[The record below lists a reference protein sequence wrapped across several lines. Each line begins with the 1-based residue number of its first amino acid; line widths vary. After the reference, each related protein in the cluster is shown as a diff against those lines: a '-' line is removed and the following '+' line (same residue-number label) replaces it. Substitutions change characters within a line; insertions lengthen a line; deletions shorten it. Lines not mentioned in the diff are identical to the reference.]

1 MCWNADISIN
11 TFLFSCF
18 ALSFIYL
25 TNTYTKYKTPSFD
38 HPLVYLFFGFV
49 VSMQLI
55 EYFVWKN
62 LNNNRVNT
70 LLSKLISANV
80 MIQPFIL
87 MWMIESSLIRY
98 TILGLYVLSVVL
110 FRLYKV
116 FLSPFMFHTSVYNGH
131 LKWDWIKTTGLE
143 GAMQLIYLA
152 FYLAALLLI
161 QNPVLT
167 LFGLVTMI
175 VSFFFYFK
183 DGTFGSMWCW
193 VINLFLLYFIVHIL
207 LIQPFMEYKGL
218 C

>member
-18 ALSFIYL
+18 ALTFIYI
-25 TNTYTKYKTPSFD
+25 TNTYTKYKTHSFD
-38 HPLVYLFFGFV
+38 HPLVYLFLGFV

-62 LNNNRVNT
+62 LHNNRVNT

-80 MIQPFIL
+80 MVQPFIL
-87 MWMIESSLIRY
+87 MCMIESSLIRY

-116 FLSPFMFHTSVYNGH
+116 FLNPFVFRTSVYKGH
-131 LKWDWIKTTGLE
+131 LKWDWIELKGIE
-143 GAMQLIYLA
+143 GVMQLIYLA

-161 QNPVLT
+161 QNPLIT
-167 LFGLVTMI
+167 LFGLVSMFVT
-175 VSFFFYFK
+175 FFFYFK

-193 VINLFLLYFIVHIL
+193 VINLFLLYFIVNIL
-207 LIQPFMEYKGL
+207 LIQPFLEYNGL

>member
-38 HPLVYLFFGFV
+38 HPLVYLFFGLV
-49 VSMQLI
+49 VSMQLL

-80 MIQPFIL
+80 MIQPFIV
-87 MWMIESSLIRY
+87 MCMIESSLIRY
-98 TILGLYVLSVVL
+98 TLMGLYVFFVIV

-116 FLSPFMFHTSVYNGH
+116 YVNPFVFQTSVHKGH
-131 LKWDWIKTTGLE
+131 LKWEWIQNKGIDV
-143 GAMQLIYLA
+143 AMQWTYLA
-152 FYLAALLLI
+152 FYVAAFLLI
-161 QNPVLT
+161 TNPLLT
-167 LFGLVTMI
+167 LFGLCSMFLT
-175 VSFFFYFK
+175 FYLYFK

-193 VINLFLLYFIVHIL
+193 FLNIFLLYFIVDIL
-207 LIQPFMEYKGL
+207 LIQPFLEYNGL